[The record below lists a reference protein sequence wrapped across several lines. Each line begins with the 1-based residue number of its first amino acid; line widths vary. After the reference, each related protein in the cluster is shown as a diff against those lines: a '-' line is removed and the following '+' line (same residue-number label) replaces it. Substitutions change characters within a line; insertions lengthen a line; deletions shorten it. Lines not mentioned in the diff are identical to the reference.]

1 MPKKGTIMNSVYDLM
16 QQMPLFQGLS
26 FEHLMDIVEKVR
38 FDFRKAASDEV
49 IVYQGDPCTELVYII
64 RGRYTSLCEAPELKL
79 KVKEV
84 LEGPALLEPYSLF
97 GYDAVFTATYR
108 AVEELQYVIIPKS
121 YISSYLGNF
130 EIFRLNYFNILSR
143 RAQQLRN
150 KARMPVGETV
160 GKKFVHFMIRQC
172 EKQTGAKVVSIRML
186 DLAVLL
192 DETRLNISRLLNTWE
207 AQGLL
212 LLTRQTIEI
221 SEFERLIELVKDEK

>member
-16 QQMPLFQGLS
+16 QQLPLFQGLS

-38 FDFRKAASDEV
+38 FDFRKAAPNEV

-64 RGRYTSLCEAPELKL
+64 RGQYTSLCETPEYKL

-84 LEGPALLEPYSLF
+84 LDGPALLEPYSLF

-108 AVEELQYVIIPKS
+108 AVEELQYVIISKS
-121 YISSYLGNF
+121 YISSYLGDF

-150 KARMPVGETV
+150 KARMPVGENTAR
-160 GKKFVHFMIRQC
+160 KFVYFILRQC
-172 EKQTGAKVVSIRML
+172 EKPTGSKILSVRML

-192 DETRLNISRLLNTWE
+192 DETRLNVSQLLNAWE
-207 AQGLL
+207 KQGLL
-212 LLTRQTIEI
+212 TLTRQTIEI
-221 SEFERLIELVKDEK
+221 LELERLVKVVKEMT

>member
-38 FDFRKAASDEV
+38 FDFRKAASDEI
-49 IVYQGDPCTELVYII
+49 IVYQGDPCTELIYII
-64 RGRYTSLCEAPELKL
+64 RGRYTSLCETPDYKL

-84 LEGPALLEPYSLF
+84 LEGPTLLEPYSLF
-97 GYDAVFTATYR
+97 GYDAVFTSTYR
-108 AVEELQYVIIPKS
+108 AVEELQYVVISKS

-150 KARMPVGETV
+150 KARMPVGENTAE
-160 GKKFVHFMIRQC
+160 KIIYWALRQC
-172 EKQTGAKVVSIRML
+172 EKPTGEKVFSIRML
-186 DLAVLL
+186 DLATLL

-207 AQGLL
+207 KQGFLT
-212 LLTRQTIEI
+212 LTRQTIEI
-221 SEFERLIELVKDEK
+221 PEFGRLIEAAKKN